1 MEGGADEKGGC
12 RDELDDGSAF
22 ADTAELTDLEK
33 KMNNNKAFHPPGET
47 LDTRVYSCK
56 VCNRR
61 MLNFAMP
68 VHHHECHE
76 AHGMEEG
83 EEDGV

>member
-1 MEGGADEKGGC
+1 
-12 RDELDDGSAF
+12 
-22 ADTAELTDLEK
+22 
-33 KMNNNKAFHPPGET
+33 MNNNKAFHPPGET

-61 MLNFAMP
+61 MPNFAMP
-68 VHHHECHE
+68 VHHRACHE